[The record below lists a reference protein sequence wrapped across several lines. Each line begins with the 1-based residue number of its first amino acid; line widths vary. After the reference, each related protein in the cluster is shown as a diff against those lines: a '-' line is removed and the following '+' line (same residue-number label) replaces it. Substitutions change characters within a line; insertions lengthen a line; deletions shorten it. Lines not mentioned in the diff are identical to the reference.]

1 MGNRAKTRK
10 YRHSDPVSR
19 ERVTIEGVTELLR
32 EAAAKHPDLSSI
44 AFVCIGT
51 DCSTGDSF
59 GPWVGT
65 MLTEAGFPHVIG
77 TLAHPCDADRYE
89 ELTVAIPKELT
100 IIAIDASLGK
110 KDETPS
116 YRIARGPLYPAHAVG
131 KRLTPIGDY
140 SIAGIV
146 APSSVK
152 PYWAIQHASLFEV
165 MGMARAV
172 ADVIVQAWQFER

>member
-1 MGNRAKTRK
+1 MGNGAKLRK

-19 ERVTIEGVTELLR
+19 ERVTIEGVCGLLR
-32 EAAAKHPDLSSI
+32 EAAAQFPNRENV

-65 MLTEAGFPHVIG
+65 MLAEAGFPHVIG
-77 TLAHPCDADRYE
+77 TLAHPCDSDRYE
-89 ELTVAIPKELT
+89 ALTAAIPRERT
-100 IIAIDASLGK
+100 IVAVDASLGK

-116 YRIARGPLYPAHAVG
+116 YIIARGPLYPAQAVG
-131 KRLTPIGDY
+131 KRLQPIGDY

-152 PYWAIQHASLFEV
+152 PYWAIQHASLYEV

-172 ADVIVQAWQFER
+172 ADRIIEAWQES